1 MKEEDIRP
9 QAIFDEYL
17 RLASLDA
24 AKYFGSAKREEIC
37 CPACGGNGTFIFEK
51 HGFAYEECPNCQTIF
66 VTPRPDVVAFFNYY
80 QNSDSAKYFA
90 TTFYKATETARRDRL
105 WKPKVLE
112 VKSILDKYHLQDFEI
127 VDIGGGYGIFAE
139 EYKRTTQAP
148 ITIIEPGPD
157 LANIC
162 RQKGFPV
169 IQKFL
174 EKVNQGDLSELP
186 KAFVSFELFE
196 HLHNPSLFFKQLRS
210 LMRSGDL
217 FIFTTLSGTGVDIR
231 ALWDASNSIS
241 LQHLNFFNPHSVRIF
256 LEHVGMRTLEIK
268 TPGKLD
274 LDILS
279 NNYTK
284 IKDQFWKSFL
294 AQATIPERD
303 AWQTFISEHGYSS
316 HMWVVCQCP

>member
-37 CPACGGNGTFIFEK
+37 CPACGGDGSFVFQK

-66 VTPRPDVVAFFNYY
+66 VSPRPEVNAFYNYY

-90 TTFYKATETARRDRL
+90 TTFYKATETARRDKL

-112 VKSILDKYHLQDFEI
+112 VKSILAKYQLENAEI
-127 VDIGGGYGIFAE
+127 FDIGGGYGIFAE

-148 ITIIEPGPD
+148 ITIIEPSPD

-162 RQKGFPV
+162 HQKGFPV

-174 EKVNQGDLSELP
+174 EKVNQNELSKLP

-196 HLHNPSLFFKQLRS
+196 HLHNPSHFFQQLRS
-210 LMRSGDL
+210 LMQPGDL

-231 ALWDASNSIS
+231 VLWDASNSIS
-241 LQHLNFFNPHSVRIF
+241 LQHLNFFNPHSVLIF
-256 LEHVGMRTLEIK
+256 LRRMEMRALEIK

-274 LDILS
+274 LDILL
-279 NNYTK
+279 NNHTK
-284 IKDQFWKSFL
+284 IKDQFWKSLL
-294 AQATIPERD
+294 AQATMPERE
-303 AWQTFISEHGYSS
+303 AWQSFISEHGYSS

>member
-37 CPACGGNGTFIFEK
+37 CPACGRDGDLVFQK
-51 HGFAYEECPNCQTIF
+51 HGFTYKECPICQTIF
-66 VTPRPDVVAFFNYY
+66 VTPRPDVEAFFNYY
-80 QNSDSAKYFA
+80 QHSDSAKYFA
-90 TTFYKATETARRDRL
+90 TTFYKATETARRDKL
-105 WKPKVLE
+105 WKPKVLK
-112 VKSILDKYHLQDFEI
+112 VKSILDKYHLQDVEI
-127 VDIGGGYGIFAE
+127 IDIGGGYGIFAE

-174 EKVNQGDLSELP
+174 EKVNQSDLSELP

-196 HLHNPSLFFKQLRS
+196 HLHNPSNFFKQLRS

-256 LEHVGMRTLEIK
+256 LERVGMRTLEIK

-284 IKDQFWKSFL
+284 IKDHFWKSFI